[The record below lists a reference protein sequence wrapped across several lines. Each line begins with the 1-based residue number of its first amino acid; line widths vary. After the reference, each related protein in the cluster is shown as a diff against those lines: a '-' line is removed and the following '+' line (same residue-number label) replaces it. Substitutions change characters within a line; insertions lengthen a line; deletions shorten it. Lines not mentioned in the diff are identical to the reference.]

1 MDMISDVPIRV
12 GLVDDDPLFLEQ
24 ATNLIDLRPD
34 MVGTRLQN
42 AAELERAIRAGSLD
56 CVVIDYN
63 LGGDN
68 GLNLHLAL
76 TKEHANVPP
85 VILIS
90 GAGCEK
96 TVVKAFRSGFA
107 DYVSKRQF
115 SIDELCG
122 SIRRVVTKARANALA
137 VKQSASAAPAQDVD
151 ELTGLFHRAFM
162 DNRLRELLADRRRRQ
177 FAVMGIRIAQFE
189 EIRAEIGHVR
199 AERVAHEFACT
210 LKRVARSTDLVGHWD
225 GQDFM
230 VLLDAMPTPDSI
242 ALAVQRLENALC
254 LSSRFDGILV
264 EARPE
269 IRVLTYP
276 AEAATR
282 EALLE
287 GIFPEKR
294 IKEDDRSLEDDGRD
308 ETPADG
314 ASWRV
319 GAAGRRPAPIVRSTE
334 ERRRE
339 RRRRIMK
346 RGQIVHGTHHLTIM
360 CNVRDQSGSGAR
372 LRLDSW
378 VAVPSTL
385 ELRLLG
391 SDFRKP
397 AVLRWQKGLEIGIEF
412 TETLG

>member
-1 MDMISDVPIRV
+1 MDLICDVPIRV

-24 ATNLIDLRPD
+24 ASNLIDLRLD
-34 MVGTRLQN
+34 MAATRLQN
-42 AAELERAIRAGSLD
+42 AAELERAVRAGSLD

-90 GAGCEK
+90 GAGCET

-107 DYVSKRQF
+107 DYVSKRHF
-115 SIDELCG
+115 SIEELCG
-122 SIRRVVTKARANALA
+122 SIRRVVDKARANALA
-137 VKQSASAAPAQDVD
+137 ASQNPAGSQGQDVD
-151 ELTGLFHRAFM
+151 DLTGLFRRAFM

-189 EIRAEIGHVR
+189 EIRAEIGHMR

-225 GQDFM
+225 GKDFM

-242 ALAVQRLENALC
+242 ALAVQRLENALSF
-254 LSSRFDGILV
+254 SSRFDGIVV

-276 AEAATR
+276 GEVATR

-287 GIFPEKR
+287 GVFPERR
-294 IKEDDRSLEDDGRD
+294 IEEDERSLKTDGRD
-308 ETPADG
+308 GEDGDG

-319 GAAGRRPAPIVRSTE
+319 GAAGRRPLPVVRSTD

-346 RGQIVHGTHHLTIM
+346 RGQIIHGTHQLTIM
-360 CNVRDQSGSGAR
+360 CNVRDQSESGAR

-385 ELRLLG
+385 ELRLVG

-397 AVLRWQKGLEIGIEF
+397 AVLRWQRGLEIGIEF
-412 TETLG
+412 VETL